1 MEKATIEDVQTLAS
15 EHTQVYF
22 CKRYVPLYLAFDG
35 SFKSATGE
43 VKGNNTQVTGS
54 LLFQWKATLKMA
66 MSKNYGY
73 FQEERHSISRDVSQ
87 QHSWAVMLRDP
98 RNSKDRGPTEHAE
111 QQQIQSNYQELSG
124 HLTVISTSELQCFHV
139 QHRTN

>member
-1 MEKATIEDVQTLAS
+1 MEKATIEGGQTLAS
-15 EHTQVYF
+15 EHVRVYF

-35 SFKSATGE
+35 SFKNATGE
-43 VKGNNTQVTGS
+43 AKGNSTQVTGS

-73 FQEERHSISRDVSQ
+73 FQEERHSITRDVSQ
-87 QHSWAVMLRDP
+87 QHSWAVMLRDQ

-111 QQQIQSNYQELSG
+111 QQQIQSNYQELSA
-124 HLTVISTSELQCFHV
+124 HLTVISTSELQCSHV